1 MSRNK
6 FMFLWI
12 YHSISDSMA
21 LLNAV
26 LSLLLLFS
34 CKVVFNSLQPHGLQ
48 HTSLL
53 CPPLSPRVSSDSCLL
68 SRWCHPSHPLL
79 LHSPPSLSLSQHQ
92 DLSQWVSS
100 SHQVAKVLELHLQH
114 QSFQWVL
121 CILGAKLCQLCPTLC
136 NPVDYSPLDFSV
148 HGILQARILEWVAM
162 SSSRGSSWPR
172 DQTHVSYVSC
182 LGRWVLYH

>member
-1 MSRNK
+1 MVVQLQSCVQLFATAWTVAHQAPLSSTVSQSFLRLMSVESV
-6 FMFLWI
+6 MS
-12 YHSISDSMA
+12 SISSSVA
-21 LLNAV
+21 T
-26 LSLLLLFS
+26 FS
-34 CKVVFNSLQPHGLQ
+34 SF
-48 HTSLL
+48 
-53 CPPLSPRVSSDSCLL
+53 
-68 SRWCHPSHPLL
+68 
-79 LHSPPSLSLSQHQ
+79 LSLSQHR

-114 QSFQWVL
+114 QCFQWVL
-121 CILGAKLCQLCPTLC
+121 CILCAKLCQLCPTLC
-136 NPVDYSPLDFSV
+136 DPMDYSPLGSSV